1 MYQRE
6 NMINKDLHCPYS
18 ILSSDI
24 ICEHKSARIEQPN
37 TPTLHNHDGYE
48 LLLFLNGN
56 ANIFVESEE
65 KKLQYGDLIIIPPY
79 LYHGIRVTEI
89 EQYERIVINIRS
101 GTLRDLGDEETDLI
115 SMFQPEK
122 GNKFVLIPLTEQ
134 QVNDMEPILGNLEK
148 SLNKRIYGHTVLSKA
163 YLTEFLINVANL
175 TMRNSTSDYENIMT
189 PVVKKIFEYIDANIY
204 NEISVNSIALN
215 LHHNV
220 DYLGR
225 IFKNATGSSL
235 KYYINGK
242 KIALAQKLLR
252 EGNSPY
258 DVCFILSFNN
268 YSSFSRTF
276 SEHAGMSPKQYVK
289 GL

>member
-1 MYQRE
+1 MNR
-6 NMINKDLHCPYS
+6 DLHCPYS

-37 TPTLHNHDGYE
+37 TSTLHNHDGYE

-101 GTLRDLGDEETDLI
+101 NILKALGDDETNLL
-115 SMFQPEK
+115 SVFQPEND
-122 GNKFVLIPLTEQ
+122 NKFILVSLSEQ
-134 QVNDMEPILGNLEK
+134 QVLEIEPILGNLEK
-148 SLNKRIYGHTVLSKA
+148 SLNRRMYGHSVLSKA
-163 YLTEFLINVANL
+163 YLTEFLINIANL
-175 TMRNSTSDYENIMT
+175 MQRTPSAEYENIMS
-189 PVVKKIFEYIDANIY
+189 PIVKRIFEYIDDNIY
-204 NEISVNSIALN
+204 NELSVQIIAQN
-215 LHHNV
+215 LHHNI

-225 IFKNATGSSL
+225 VFKTATGSSL

-258 DVCFILSFNN
+258 DVCFMLGFNN
-268 YSSFSRTF
+268 YSSFSRCF
-276 SEHAGMSPKQYVK
+276 SAHAGMSPKQYVMSFR
-289 GL
+289 